1 MTEIKLYKSKK
12 KALKLFLLAA
22 PLIAAGIWMIVVEG
36 GSETDRIMGWIGTC
50 FFGLAIPIGLFHL
63 LDNRPQ
69 VIINEIGIFDRTT
82 HDKFINWEI
91 IKDAYPINIYGQ
103 HFICLIVPE
112 NFKPSKTRSKF
123 YKSVAKLNEALD
135 AQELNL
141 QLGQLE
147 IDTIQLTEFIIAMT
161 HAEKSK
167 KAELIKTLSNTPKK
181 RMHSNILD

>member
-22 PLIAAGIWMIVVEG
+22 PLITAGIWMIVKDG

-50 FFGLAIPIGLFHL
+50 FFGLAIPVGLFHL
-63 LDNRPQ
+63 FDKRPQ
-69 VIINEIGIFDRTT
+69 VIINEIGIYDRTT
-82 HDKFINWEI
+82 HDEFINWEI

-103 HFICLIVPE
+103 HFVCLLVPE
-112 NFKPSKTRSKF
+112 GFRPSKRKSKF
-123 YKSVAKLNEALD
+123 YKGVAKLNEELG
-135 AQELNL
+135 AQELNI

-147 IDTIQLTEFIIAMT
+147 MDTIKLTEFIIAMT

-167 KAELIKTLSNTPKK
+167 KAELIKTLPNTV
-181 RMHSNILD
+181 